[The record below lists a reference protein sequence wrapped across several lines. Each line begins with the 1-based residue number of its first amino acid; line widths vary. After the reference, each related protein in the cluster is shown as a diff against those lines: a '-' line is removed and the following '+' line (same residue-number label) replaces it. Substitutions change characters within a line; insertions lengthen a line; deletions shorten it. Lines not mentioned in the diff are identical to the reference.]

1 MRRAVSKEKKCTYRD
16 YLSWP
21 EAERWEIIDGVA
33 YNMTPAPKVK
43 HQRVVGLLD
52 RKLADTIEEK
62 GCSLFIAPTDV
73 VLDEYNV
80 VQPDVFVVSDKK
92 KITEDNIR
100 GAPDLIIEVSS
111 PATELRDRR
120 EKKNTYEKFGV
131 KEYVIVFP
139 EREYV
144 ERYCLRDDRYGAPEI
159 FNWDEV
165 LRLCFFEIE
174 INLREIF
181 EKEKEHQGEDH
192 EQR

>member
-1 MRRAVSKEKKCTYRD
+1 MRPAVSKEKKYTFRD

-33 YNMTPAPKVK
+33 YDMTPAPKVK
-43 HQRVVGLLD
+43 HQRIVGLLD
-52 RKLADTIEEK
+52 RKLADTIEKK
-62 GCSLFIAPTDV
+62 GCSIFIAPTDV

-80 VQPDVFVVSDKK
+80 VQPDVFIVCDKK
-92 KITEDNIR
+92 KITDDNIQ
-100 GAPDLIIEVSS
+100 GAPDLIIEVAS
-111 PATELRDRR
+111 PATELKDRR

-131 KEYVIVFP
+131 KEDIIVFP

-144 ERYCLRDDRYGAPEI
+144 ERYCLRDDRFGVPEI

-181 EKEKEHQGEDH
+181 DKTYAE
-192 EQR
+192 